1 MDYGENHIKNQI
13 EAAFG
18 KNYDSLYA
26 LLGVLSGA
34 NTSDIKKAYRRLA
47 LKHHPDRG
55 GDAEKFKALSV

>member
-1 MDYGENHIKNQI
+1 MDGEGEHIKNQI

-18 KNYDSLYA
+18 ADHECLYT
-26 LLGVLSGA
+26 LMGV
-34 NTSDIKKAYRRLA
+34 TSTASTDEIKRSYRRMA